1 MATPWSAPGAVS
13 AIRARRDTEA
23 GFAAYQRGDLDE
35 ATERFT
41 RALNRRA
48 KQPPSAETAE
58 LLNALARIHHDRGDY
73 PQAAQASQ
81 QAWDIGRR
89 VATTRGQQE
98 TADALNN
105 LARVDLAQ
113 GRYAAAL
120 AKFRQAHD
128 LLTDDGRP
136 TLASAVITQNV
147 GAAYDYLG
155 DLPAAL
161 THYQQALDTMVAL
174 GGSPARRVG
183 CMNNIATIHYENG
196 EFDAALRL
204 LNEALELCR
213 DAGLVAVGATVL
225 LNMGQ
230 ILVDRGEQQQG
241 VDRIEA
247 ALRIRQAMAARSVA
261 VASAQESLARAYLA
275 AGLSDEAAAQARAA
289 VEIQAEQAS
298 GSAGHATSLAT
309 LGAVQRAAGDFDAAL
324 RLQRQALTIHEAI
337 QPDSLGA
344 ATDLNNIGLIYHD
357 LGDLRRAA
365 RYYTRALP
373 LYEARSP
380 RSATT
385 ATMHNNLGVVLH
397 ALGDLDGALHNL
409 EIALALDRQA
419 AARSPAVATDLMNI
433 ASVLLTRG
441 EHQRALAYLNE
452 AVDLDSA
459 AIPDSPARAASLAAL
474 ATTLAQDGQ
483 LDAALAL
490 ARQAIDIDR
499 RSAPRSD
506 RMLSDLTLLGDLLV
520 RHGAPA
526 AAIEVLTEAVDLVDS
541 IWLRSGTDE
550 RRREFAL
557 ADRHATY
564 RHLIAALLR
573 RGHEGDA
580 EAAFL
585 YSERARA
592 RSLNDRLA
600 REAATGEQP
609 GDILRL
615 LAEEEQLRRRLS
627 ILRRAPAVPQ
637 ALSPPEEAA
646 RDNGERERLEA
657 RLDDVVELRLAR
669 AAPAGGPGGTESMPR
684 LAELQA
690 SLAAYEIAL
699 CYHIGTDAVIAWA
712 VTAERLRTYT
722 LPVGVD
728 RLAEL
733 VDEVT
738 LPYREGDPG
747 AGGQPAVIGQLAA
760 VLLAPWYQEQAS
772 PAASQL
778 IVVPDGR
785 LAYLPFEML
794 PLPDE
799 RLLADHLT
807 VSYAPSLSTLIWLH
821 ARPASTAPSAFVAF
835 ADPVI
840 SQSPAVATAR
850 PAGEGAVGHR
860 PQAQHDAPGPGRQER
875 LGHPDGALAG
885 PAEAT
890 ARADNPA
897 ALLLPAGHQL
907 SPLPGTRA
915 EAQAIARLF
924 GADGV
929 AFVGPDNTARR
940 VRDAAPRY
948 RIQHW
953 ATHSLLDEVDPD
965 FSGLVV
971 SPSAGQAPDSEAAD
985 DLVTVYDL
993 ARLSLQA
1000 DLVVCSACQTGLG
1013 TVRAGEGTIGMSK
1026 ALLSAGARCVVL
1038 SLWPVPDR
1046 PTRRLMLAFYQAL
1059 RRGEPPADALRT
1071 AKAEVRRRYPRI
1083 YQYPFTW
1090 AAFVVIGDGTTRAQ
1104 LTSPIPPT
1112 GSAR

>member
-1 MATPWSAPGAVS
+1 
-13 AIRARRDTEA
+13 
-23 GFAAYQRGDLDE
+23 
-35 ATERFT
+35 
-41 RALNRRA
+41 
-48 KQPPSAETAE
+48 
-58 LLNALARIHHDRGDY
+58 
-73 PQAAQASQ
+73 
-81 QAWDIGRR
+81 
-89 VATTRGQQE
+89 
-98 TADALNN
+98 
-105 LARVDLAQ
+105 
-113 GRYAAAL
+113 
-120 AKFRQAHD
+120 
-128 LLTDDGRP
+128 
-136 TLASAVITQNV
+136 
-147 GAAYDYLG
+147 
-155 DLPAAL
+155 
-161 THYQQALDTMVAL
+161 
-174 GGSPARRVG
+174 
-183 CMNNIATIHYENG
+183 MNNIATIHHENG

-204 LNEALELCR
+204 LNEALELCQ

-225 LNMGQ
+225 LNMGE
-230 ILVDRGEQQQG
+230 ILVDRGEQQPG

-337 QPDSLGA
+337 QPDSLGV

-385 ATMHNNLGVVLH
+385 ATIHSNLGAVLH
-397 ALGDLDGALHNL
+397 AFGDLDGALHHL

-474 ATTLAQDGQ
+474 ATTLAQDGR
-483 LDAALAL
+483 LDAALQL
-490 ARQAIDIDR
+490 AQQAIDIDR

-573 RGHEGDA
+573 RDHEGDA

-627 ILRRAPAVPQ
+627 ILRRAPAGPQ

-690 SLAAYEIAL
+690 SLAAYEMAL

-747 AGGQPAVIGQLAA
+747 AGGQPAVIGKLAA

-772 PAASQL
+772 PAASHL

-794 PLPDE
+794 PLPDK

-821 ARPASTAPSAFVAF
+821 ARPVSTAPSVFVAF

-840 SQSPAVATAR
+840 SQSPAD
-850 PAGEGAVGHR
+850 H
-860 PQAQHDAPGPGRQER
+860 
-875 LGHPDGALAG
+875 
-885 PAEAT
+885 
-890 ARADNPA
+890 PA

-907 SPLPGTRA
+907 SPLPGTRG

-1059 RRGEPPADALRT
+1059 LRGEPPADALRT
-1071 AKAEVRRRYPRI
+1071 AKAEVRRGYPRI

-1090 AAFVVIGDGTTRAQ
+1090 AAFVVIGDGTTR
-1104 LTSPIPPT
+1104 TST
-1112 GSAR
+1112 QRDSR

>member
-1 MATPWSAPGAVS
+1 MAIPWPVPGAVS
-13 AIRARRDTEA
+13 AIRARRDADA

-35 ATERFT
+35 ASERFT
-41 RALNRRA
+41 RALSRRA
-48 KQPPSAETAE
+48 KHPPSVETAE

-81 QAWDIGRR
+81 QALDIARR
-89 VATTRGQQE
+89 LATPRGQE
-98 TADALNN
+98 EEAAALNN
-105 LARVDLAQ
+105 LARVDLAR
-113 GRYAAAL
+113 GRYTAAL

-136 TLASAVITQNV
+136 TLESAVVTQNM
-147 GAAYDYLG
+147 GAAYDRLG

-161 THYQQALDTMVAL
+161 THYQQALDTMIAL
-174 GGSPARRVG
+174 GGLPARRVG
-183 CMNNIATIHYENG
+183 CMNNIATIHHENG
-196 EFDAALRL
+196 EFDAALEL
-204 LNEALELCR
+204 LSEALELCHA
-213 DAGLVAVGATVL
+213 AGLVGVGATVL
-225 LNMGQ
+225 LNMGE

-261 VASAQESLARAYLA
+261 VASAQGSLARAYLA
-275 AGLSDEAAAQARAA
+275 AGLSDEAAAMARAA
-289 VEIQAEQAS
+289 VGIQAELAS
-298 GSAGHATSLAT
+298 GSAGHATSLGT
-309 LGAVQRAAGDFDAAL
+309 LGAVLRAAGDFDAAL
-324 RLQRQALTIHEAI
+324 RLSRQALTIRQAI
-337 QPDSLGA
+337 RPDSLGV

-365 RYYTRALP
+365 RYYTRALA

-385 ATMHNNLGVVLH
+385 ATMHSNLGAVLH
-397 ALGDLDGALHNL
+397 ALRDLDGALHHL
-409 EIALALDRQA
+409 EIALALDRHA

-433 ASVLLTRG
+433 ASALLTRG

-459 AIPDSPARAASLAAL
+459 ATPDSPARAASLAAL
-474 ATTLAQDGQ
+474 ATALAQDGQ
-483 LDAALAL
+483 LDAALPL

-520 RHGAPA
+520 RHGSPA

-541 IWLRSGTDE
+541 IRLRSGADE

-585 YSERARA
+585 YSERGRA
-592 RSLNDRLA
+592 RSLNERLA

-609 GDILRL
+609 GEILRL
-615 LAEEEQLRRRLS
+615 LAEEDQLRRRLS
-627 ILRRAPAVPQ
+627 ILRRAPVVPHASSQPDGAVG
-637 ALSPPEEAA
+637 
-646 RDNGERERLEA
+646 DGGERERLEA

-669 AAPAGGPGGTESMPR
+669 AASAGGSAGTESLPR
-684 LAELQA
+684 LADLQA
-690 SLAAYEIAL
+690 SLAAREIAL
-699 CYHIGTDAVIAWA
+699 CYHIGIDAVIAWA
-712 VTAERLRTYT
+712 VTADRLRTHT

-728 RLAEL
+728 QLARL

-747 AGGQPAVIGQLAA
+747 AGGELAAVGQLAA

-772 PAASQL
+772 PAASHL

-794 PLPDE
+794 PLPDG
-799 RLLADHLT
+799 RLLADQLT
-807 VSYAPSLSTLIWLH
+807 VSYAPSLSTLSWLH
-821 ARPASTAPSAFVAF
+821 ARPASTAPSVFVAF

-840 SQSPAVATAR
+840 SQPLVADAEQSVREGLAGEEHAR
-850 PAGEGAVGHR
+850 PAVTV
-860 PQAQHDAPGPGRQER
+860 AQ
-875 LGHPDGALAG
+875 
-885 PAEAT
+885 T
-890 ARADNPA
+890 DNPA
-897 ALLLPAGHQL
+897 APLLPAGYQL

-929 AFVGPDNTARR
+929 AFTGPDNTARR
-940 VRDAAPRY
+940 VREAAPRY

-971 SPSAGQAPDSEAAD
+971 SPAASQPPGSEAAD
-985 DLVTVYDL
+985 DLVTVYEL

-1013 TVRAGEGTIGMSK
+1013 TVRAGEGTIGMSQ
-1026 ALLSAGARCVVL
+1026 ALLSAGVQCVVL

-1059 RRGEPPADALRT
+1059 RRGESPADALCT

-1083 YQYPFTW
+1083 YRSPFTW
-1090 AAFVVIGDGTTRAQ
+1090 AAFVVIGDATSPVQ
-1104 LTSPIPPT
+1104 LTSRISPT
-1112 GSAR
+1112 RPAR

>member
-1 MATPWSAPGAVS
+1 MVTPRLVPGALA
-13 AIRARRDTEA
+13 AIRARRDTDA

-35 ATERFT
+35 ASERFT
-41 RALNRRA
+41 RALERRA
-48 KQPPSAETAE
+48 KHPPSAETAE

-81 QAWDIGRR
+81 QALDIARR
-89 VATTRGQQE
+89 LATPRGQE
-98 TADALNN
+98 EKADALNN

-120 AKFRQAHD
+120 AKFRQAQD

-136 TLASAVITQNV
+136 TLASAVITQNI
-147 GAAYDYLG
+147 GAAYDYMG
-155 DLPAAL
+155 DLPTAR
-161 THYQQALDTMVAL
+161 TYYQQALDTMVAL
-174 GGSPARRVG
+174 GGPPARRVG
-183 CMNNIATIHYENG
+183 CMNNIATIHHENG
-196 EFDAALRL
+196 EFDAALDL
-204 LNEALELCR
+204 LSEALELCR
-213 DAGLVAVGATVL
+213 AAGLVAAGATVL
-225 LNMGQ
+225 LNMGE
-230 ILVDRGEQQQG
+230 ILVDRGEQQG
-241 VDRIEA
+241 VERIEA

-275 AGLSDEAAAQARAA
+275 AGLSDEAAAQARGA
-289 VEIQAEQAS
+289 VDIQAELAS

-309 LGAVQRAAGDFDAAL
+309 LGAVQHAAGDFDAAL
-324 RLQRQALTIHEAI
+324 RLSRQALTIHQAI
-337 QPDSLGA
+337 QPDSLGV

-357 LGDLRRAA
+357 LGDLRRAD
-365 RYYTRALP
+365 RYYTRALA

-385 ATMHNNLGVVLH
+385 ATMHNNLGVVRH
-397 ALGDLDGALHNL
+397 ALRDLDGALHHL

-433 ASVLLTRG
+433 ASALQTRG

-483 LDAALAL
+483 LDAALPL

-526 AAIEVLTEAVDLVDS
+526 SAIEVLTEAVDLVDS

-592 RSLNDRLA
+592 RSLNERLA

-609 GDILRL
+609 GEILRL
-615 LAEEEQLRRRLS
+615 LAEEGQLRRRLS
-627 ILRRAPAVPQ
+627 ILRRAPVVPH
-637 ALSPPEEAA
+637 ASSPPDGA
-646 RDNGERERLEA
+646 DGGERERLEA
-657 RLDDVVELRLAR
+657 RLDDVIELRLAR
-669 AAPAGGPGGTESMPR
+669 AASAGEPGGTKSLPR
-684 LAELQA
+684 LADLQA
-690 SLAAYEIAL
+690 SLAAHETVL
-699 CYHIGTDAVIAWA
+699 CYHIGIDAVIAWA
-712 VTAERLRTYT
+712 VTADRLRTYT

-728 RLAEL
+728 ELARL

-747 AGGQPAVIGQLAA
+747 TGGQPAAVGQLAA
-760 VLLAPWYQEQAS
+760 VLLEPWYQEQAS
-772 PAASQL
+772 PAGRHL

-794 PLPDE
+794 PLPDG
-799 RLLADHLT
+799 RLLADQLT
-807 VSYAPSLSTLIWLH
+807 VSYAPSLSTLSWLH
-821 ARPASTAPSAFVAF
+821 ARPSASAPSVFVAF

-840 SQSPAVATAR
+840 SQPPVADAEG
-850 PAGEGAVGHR
+850 PAGEGPAGEEHARPAVTA
-860 PQAQHDAPGPGRQER
+860 AQ
-875 LGHPDGALAG
+875 
-885 PAEAT
+885 T
-890 ARADNPA
+890 DNPA
-897 ALLLPAGHQL
+897 ALLLPAGQQL

-915 EAQAIARLF
+915 EAQAVARLF
-924 GADGV
+924 GADGA

-971 SPSAGQAPDSEAAD
+971 SPPAGQPPGSEAAD
-985 DLVTVYDL
+985 DLVTVYEL
-993 ARLSLQA
+993 ARLSLRA

-1059 RRGEPPADALRT
+1059 RRGEPPADALCT

-1083 YQYPFTW
+1083 YRSPFTW
-1090 AAFVVIGDGTTRAQ
+1090 AAFVVIGDATSPVQ
-1104 LTSPIPPT
+1104 LTSERNVP
-1112 GSAR
+1112 

>member
-1 MATPWSAPGAVS
+1 MHQSDALSISGGLATVSVMGTPWPVPGAVS
-13 AIRARRDTEA
+13 AIRARRDTDA
-23 GFAAYQRGDLDE
+23 GFAAYHRGDLGE
-35 ATERFT
+35 ASERFS
-41 RALNRRA
+41 RALSRRA
-48 KQPPSAETAE
+48 KHPPSAETAE

-73 PQAAQASQ
+73 PRAAQASQ
-81 QAWDIGRR
+81 QALDIARR
-89 VATTRGQQE
+89 LATPRGQE
-98 TADALNN
+98 EKAGALNN

-113 GRYAAAL
+113 GRYDAAL
-120 AKFRQAHD
+120 AQFRQAHD

-136 TLASAVITQNV
+136 TLASAVITQNI

-161 THYQQALDTMVAL
+161 THYQQALDTMVAH
-174 GGSPARRVG
+174 GGPPARRVG
-183 CMNNIATIHYENG
+183 SMNNIATIYHENG
-196 EFDAALRL
+196 EFDAALDL
-204 LNEALELCR
+204 LGEALELCR
-213 DAGLVAVGATVL
+213 AAGLVAAGATVL
-225 LNMGQ
+225 LNMGEV
-230 ILVDRGEQQQG
+230 LVDRGEQQQG

-261 VASAQESLARAYLA
+261 VASAQESLARAYLG

-289 VEIQAEQAS
+289 VGIQAELAS

-324 RLQRQALTIHEAI
+324 RLSRQALTIHQAI

-365 RYYTRALP
+365 RYYTRALA

-385 ATMHNNLGVVLH
+385 ATIHNNLGVALH
-397 ALGDLDGALHNL
+397 ALRDSDGALHHL
-409 EIALALDRQA
+409 EIALMLDRRA
-419 AARSPAVATDLMNI
+419 AARSPAVAADLMNI
-433 ASVLLTRG
+433 ASELLTRG
-441 EHQRALAYLNE
+441 EHQRALTYLNE
-452 AVDLDSA
+452 AVDFDGA
-459 AIPDSPARAASLAAL
+459 AIPDSPARSASLAAL
-474 ATTLAQDGQ
+474 ATALAQDGQ
-483 LDAALAL
+483 LDAALPL
-490 ARQAIDIDR
+490 AQQAIDIDR

-506 RMLSDLTLLGDLLV
+506 QMLSDLTLLGDLLV

-573 RGHEGDA
+573 RGDEGDA

-592 RSLNDRLA
+592 RSMNERLA
-600 REAATGEQP
+600 REAVTGEQP
-609 GDILRL
+609 GEILRL
-615 LAEEEQLRRRLS
+615 VAEEEQLRRRLS
-627 ILRRAPAVPQ
+627 ILRRAPVMPHASSPLDGAVG
-637 ALSPPEEAA
+637 
-646 RDNGERERLEA
+646 DGGERERLEA
-657 RLDDVVELRLAR
+657 RLDDVIELRLAR
-669 AAPAGGPGGTESMPR
+669 TAPAGGPGGAESLPR
-684 LAELQA
+684 LADLQA
-690 SLAAYEIAL
+690 SLAAHEIAL
-699 CYHIGTDAVIAWA
+699 CYHIGIDAVIAWA
-712 VTAERLRTYT
+712 VTADRLRTYT
-722 LPVGVD
+722 LPVEVD
-728 RLAEL
+728 RLAQL

-747 AGGQPAVIGQLAA
+747 TGDQPAAVSQLAA
-760 VLLAPWYQEQAS
+760 VLLDPLSQEQAS
-772 PAASQL
+772 HL

-794 PLPDE
+794 PLPDGQ
-799 RLLADHLT
+799 LLADQLT
-807 VSYAPSLSTLIWLH
+807 VSYLPSLSTLNWLH
-821 ARPASTAPSAFVAF
+821 ARPAVTAADVFVAF

-840 SQSPAVATAR
+840 SQSPVADA
-850 PAGEGAVGHR
+850 EGSV
-860 PQAQHDAPGPGRQER
+860 EE
-875 LGHPDGALAG
+875 G
-885 PAEAT
+885 PAVT
-890 ARADNPA
+890 AAQADNPA

-907 SPLPGTRA
+907 SPLPGARA

-924 GADGV
+924 GPDGV
-929 AFVGPDNTARR
+929 AFVGLDNTARR

-971 SPSAGQAPDSEAAD
+971 SPSASQPPGSEDAD
-985 DLVTVYDL
+985 DLVTVYEL
-993 ARLSLQA
+993 ARLSLRA

-1013 TVRAGEGTIGMSK
+1013 TVQAGEGTIGMSK

-1038 SLWPVPDR
+1038 SLWPVSDR
-1046 PTRRLMLAFYQAL
+1046 PTCRLMLAFYEAL
-1059 RRGEPPADALRT
+1059 RRGEPPADALRM
-1071 AKAEVRRRYPRI
+1071 AKAEVRRRYPRL
-1083 YQYPFTW
+1083 YRSPFTW
-1090 AAFVVIGDGTTRAQ
+1090 AAFVVIGDATTPVQ
-1104 LTSPIPPT
+1104 LTERALTST
-1112 GSAR
+1112 QRDCR

>member
-1 MATPWSAPGAVS
+1 MRQSAAPPACGGPATVSAMAAPWSVPGAVS
-13 AIRARRDTEA
+13 AIRSRRDTEA

-41 RALNRRA
+41 RALNWRA

-73 PQAAQASQ
+73 RQAAQASQ
-81 QAWDIGRR
+81 QAWDIARR

-98 TADALNN
+98 TAGALNN

-128 LLTDDGRP
+128 LLTEDGHP
-136 TLASAVITQNV
+136 TLASALITQNV

-174 GGSPARRVG
+174 GSSPARRVG
-183 CMNNIATIHYENG
+183 CMNNIATIHRENG

-275 AGLSDEAAAQARAA
+275 AGMSDEAVAQARAA

-337 QPDSLGA
+337 QPDSLGV

-373 LYEARSP
+373 LYKARSP

-385 ATMHNNLGVVLH
+385 ATMHNNLGVVLR
-397 ALGDLDGALHNL
+397 ALGDLNGALHHL

-419 AARSPAVATDLMNI
+419 AARSPAVATDLVNI

-483 LDAALAL
+483 LDAALPL

-541 IWLRSGTDE
+541 ISLRSGTDE

-627 ILRRAPAVPQ
+627 VLRRAPAVPQ
-637 ALSPPEEAA
+637 ALSPPEAAA
-646 RDNGERERLEA
+646 RDDGEREHLEA

-669 AAPAGGPGGTESMPR
+669 AAPAGGPGRTESMPR

-690 SLAAYEIAL
+690 SLAAYEMAL

-712 VTAERLRTYT
+712 VTPGRLRTYT

-738 LPYREGDPG
+738 LPYQEGDPG
-747 AGGQPAVIGQLAA
+747 AGGQPTVIAQLAA
-760 VLLAPWYQEQAS
+760 VLLAPWYQEQAG

-840 SQSPAVATAR
+840 SQSPAAATAR
-850 PAGEGAVGHR
+850 SA
-860 PQAQHDAPGPGRQER
+860 
-875 LGHPDGALAG
+875 
-885 PAEAT
+885 

-940 VRDAAPRY
+940 VREAAPRY

-1046 PTRRLMLAFYQAL
+1046 PTRRLMLAFYQVL
-1059 RRGEPPADALRT
+1059 RRGEPPADALRM

>member
-1 MATPWSAPGAVS
+1 MAAAIALLGFARLVLARGGVQFQFDLVDQHVDLLRCRGGQRLGAGPGLHPQRREQFQVRDQLLQLRGIARAGRRAGRAQRRTYLRPVLCCQPPFRDVRQQVTQVGRRGKHFVLVHAPVVPGASTEDHGDAPRNAPIRRPAGRWRAGYRKRHGDPVVGS
-13 AIRARRDTEA
+13 RCGVGHSRAQGYRGRVRCVPARRSRRGSRALHPRPQRRAR
-23 GFAAYQRGDLDE
+23 
-35 ATERFT
+35 
-41 RALNRRA
+41 
-48 KQPPSAETAE
+48 QPPSAETAE

-81 QAWDIGRR
+81 QAWDIARR

-136 TLASAVITQNV
+136 TLASAVITQNL

-174 GGSPARRVG
+174 GGSPARRAG
-183 CMNNIATIHYENG
+183 CMNNIATIHHENG

-204 LNEALELCR
+204 LDEALELCR
-213 DAGLVAVGATVL
+213 VAGLVAVGATVL

-230 ILVDRGEQQQG
+230 ILVDRGELQQG

-275 AGLSDEAAAQARAA
+275 VGLSDEAAAQARAA
-289 VEIQAEQAS
+289 VDIQAEQAS

-337 QPDSLGA
+337 QPDSLGV

-373 LYEARSP
+373 LYQARSP

-385 ATMHNNLGVVLH
+385 ATIHNNLGVVQH
-397 ALGDLDGALHNL
+397 ALGDLDGALYHL
-409 EIALALDRQA
+409 EIAVALDRQA

-441 EHQRALAYLNE
+441 EHQRALGYLNE

-459 AIPDSPARAASLAAL
+459 ASPDSPARAASLAAL

-483 LDAALAL
+483 LDAALPL

-541 IWLRSGTDE
+541 IGLRSGTDE

-646 RDNGERERLEA
+646 RGNGERERLEA
-657 RLDDVVELRLAR
+657 RLDDVRR
-669 AAPAGGPGGTESMPR
+669 AAAGPRRPGRRARRHGVHAAAGGVAGEPGRVRDGAVLPHRDRRGDRLGGHRRTTPHVHAARGGGPAGGTGG
-684 LAELQA
+684 
-690 SLAAYEIAL
+690 
-699 CYHIGTDAVIAWA
+699 
-712 VTAERLRTYT
+712 
-722 LPVGVD
+722 
-728 RLAEL
+728 
-733 VDEVT
+733 
-738 LPYREGDPG
+738 
-747 AGGQPAVIGQLAA
+747 
-760 VLLAPWYQEQAS
+760 
-772 PAASQL
+772 
-778 IVVPDGR
+778 
-785 LAYLPFEML
+785 
-794 PLPDE
+794 
-799 RLLADHLT
+799 
-807 VSYAPSLSTLIWLH
+807 
-821 ARPASTAPSAFVAF
+821 
-835 ADPVI
+835 
-840 SQSPAVATAR
+840 
-850 PAGEGAVGHR
+850 
-860 PQAQHDAPGPGRQER
+860 
-875 LGHPDGALAG
+875 
-885 PAEAT
+885 
-890 ARADNPA
+890 
-897 ALLLPAGHQL
+897 
-907 SPLPGTRA
+907 
-915 EAQAIARLF
+915 
-924 GADGV
+924 
-929 AFVGPDNTARR
+929 
-940 VRDAAPRY
+940 
-948 RIQHW
+948 
-953 ATHSLLDEVDPD
+953 
-965 FSGLVV
+965 
-971 SPSAGQAPDSEAAD
+971 
-985 DLVTVYDL
+985 
-993 ARLSLQA
+993 
-1000 DLVVCSACQTGLG
+1000 
-1013 TVRAGEGTIGMSK
+1013 
-1026 ALLSAGARCVVL
+1026 
-1038 SLWPVPDR
+1038 
-1046 PTRRLMLAFYQAL
+1046 
-1059 RRGEPPADALRT
+1059 
-1071 AKAEVRRRYPRI
+1071 
-1083 YQYPFTW
+1083 
-1090 AAFVVIGDGTTRAQ
+1090 
-1104 LTSPIPPT
+1104 
-1112 GSAR
+1112 

>member
-1 MATPWSAPGAVS
+1 MATPWPVPAAVS
-13 AIRARRDTEA
+13 AMRARRDTDA
-23 GFAAYQRGDLDE
+23 GFAAYRRGDLDE
-35 ATERFT
+35 ASERFT
-41 RALNRRA
+41 RALSRRA
-48 KQPPSAETAE
+48 KHPPSAETAE

-81 QAWDIGRR
+81 RALDIARRLATPRGR
-89 VATTRGQQE
+89 QE
-98 TADALNN
+98 EAGGLNN

-113 GRYAAAL
+113 GRYPAAL
-120 AKFRQAHD
+120 ATFRLARD

-136 TLASAVITQNV
+136 TLESAVITQNM

-161 THYQQALDTMVAL
+161 THYQQALDTMVAR
-174 GGSPARRVG
+174 GGSPALRVG
-183 CMNNIATIHYENG
+183 CMNNIATIQHENG
-196 EFDAALRL
+196 ELDAALDL
-204 LNEALELCR
+204 LSAALELCR
-213 DAGLVAVGATVL
+213 QAGLVAVGATVL
-225 LNMGQ
+225 LNIGE
-230 ILVDRGEQQQG
+230 ILVDRGEQRQG
-241 VDRIEA
+241 VNRIEA

-261 VASAQESLARAYLA
+261 VASAQASLARAYLA

-289 VEIQAEQAS
+289 AGIQAELAS

-309 LGAVQRAAGDFDAAL
+309 LGAVRHAAGDFDAAL
-324 RLQRQALTIHEAI
+324 RLSRQALTIHQAV
-337 QPDSLGA
+337 QPDSLGV

-365 RYYTRALP
+365 RYYTRALA

-380 RSATT
+380 RSATA
-385 ATMHNNLGVVLH
+385 ATIHNNLGVVRH
-397 ALGDLDGALHNL
+397 ALRDADGALHHL
-409 EIALALDRQA
+409 DIALALDRQA
-419 AARSPAVATDLMNI
+419 AARSPAIATDLVNI
-433 ASVLLTRG
+433 ASVLLARG

-452 AVDLDSA
+452 AADLDGD
-459 AIPDSPARAASLAAL
+459 AIPGSPARAASLAAL
-474 ATTLAQDGQ
+474 ATALAQDGQ
-483 LDAALAL
+483 VNAALPL

-506 RMLSDLTLLGDLLV
+506 RLLSDLTLLGDLLA
-520 RHGAPA
+520 RHGALA
-526 AAIEVLTEAVDLVDS
+526 EAIAVLTEAVDLVDS

-557 ADRHATY
+557 VDRHATY

-573 RGHEGDA
+573 RGQEGDA

-592 RSLNDRLA
+592 RSLNERLA
-600 REAATGEQP
+600 RAAATGEEP
-609 GDILRL
+609 GEVLRL

-627 ILRRAPAVPQ
+627 ILRRAPVA
-637 ALSPPEEAA
+637 PPAPGAPPASRAPDGTVGDGDGGDGGE
-646 RDNGERERLEA
+646 GERERLEA
-657 RLDDVVELRLAR
+657 RLDDVIELRLAR
-669 AAPAGGPGGTESMPR
+669 AASVGGPAGPEPRPR
-684 LAELQA
+684 LADLQA
-690 SLAAYEIAL
+690 SLAPHEVAL
-699 CYHIGTDAVIAWA
+699 CYHIGIDAVIAWM
-712 VTAERLRTYT
+712 VTSERLRAYP

-728 RLAEL
+728 QLARL
-733 VDEVT
+733 VDEAT
-738 LPYREGDPG
+738 QPYREGDADSG
-747 AGGQPAVIGQLAA
+747 GQAAAVGQPAAVGQLAA
-760 VLLAPWYQEQAS
+760 VLLEPWYKEQAS
-772 PAASQL
+772 QGVSHL

-794 PLPDE
+794 PLPDG
-799 RLLADHLT
+799 RLLADQLT
-807 VSYAPSLSTLIWLH
+807 VSYAPSLSTLGWLH
-821 ARPASTAPSAFVAF
+821 ARPAATAPGVFVAF

-840 SQSPAVATAR
+840 GQPPMADPA
-850 PAGEGAVGHR
+850 
-860 PQAQHDAPGPGRQER
+860 
-875 LGHPDGALAG
+875 
-885 PAEAT
+885 AET
-890 ARADNPA
+890 DNPA

-924 GADGV
+924 GTDGV
-929 AFVGPDNTARR
+929 AFVGQANTARS

-971 SPSAGQAPDSEAAD
+971 SPPASQPPGSEAAD
-985 DLVTVYDL
+985 DLVTVYEL
-993 ARLSLQA
+993 ARLSLRA

-1013 TVRAGEGTIGMSK
+1013 AVRAGEGTIGMSK

-1071 AKAEVRRRYPRI
+1071 AKAEVRRRYPHI
-1083 YQYPFTW
+1083 YRSPFTW
-1090 AAFVVIGDGTTRAQ
+1090 AAFVAIGDASSPVE
-1104 LTSPIPPT
+1104 LTSGTSPAGPASGQVYLP
-1112 GSAR
+1112 GRG

>member
-1 MATPWSAPGAVS
+1 MGTRPEMHQSAAPPACGGPATVSAMATAWSAPGAVS
-13 AIRARRDTEA
+13 AMRARRDTEA

-81 QAWDIGRR
+81 QAWDIARR

-98 TADALNN
+98 TADAFNN

-174 GGSPARRVG
+174 GGSPARRAG
-183 CMNNIATIHYENG
+183 CMNNIATIQHENG

-225 LNMGQ
+225 LNMGE

-241 VDRIEA
+241 VDRIED

-261 VASAQESLARAYLA
+261 VASAQASLARAYLA

-289 VEIQAEQAS
+289 VDIQAEHAS
-298 GSAGHATSLAT
+298 GSAGHAASLAT
-309 LGAVQRAAGDFDAAL
+309 LGEVQRAAGDFDAAL
-324 RLQRQALTIHEAI
+324 RLLRQALTIHEAI
-337 QPDSLGA
+337 QPDSLGV
-344 ATDLNNIGLIYHD
+344 ATDLNNTGLVYHD
-357 LGDLRRAA
+357 LGDLRRAV
-365 RYYTRALP
+365 RFYTRALP

-385 ATMHNNLGVVLH
+385 ATIHNNLGVALR
-397 ALGDLDGALHNL
+397 ALGDLDRALHHL
-409 EIALALDRQA
+409 ETALALDRQA
-419 AARSPAVATDLMNI
+419 AAGSPAVATDLTNI
-433 ASVLLTRG
+433 ASMLLTRG
-441 EHQRALAYLNE
+441 ERQRALAYLNE
-452 AVDLDSA
+452 AVDLDGA
-459 AIPDSPARAASLAAL
+459 ATPDSPARAASLAAL
-474 ATTLAQDGQ
+474 ATALAQDGQ
-483 LDAALAL
+483 LDAALPL
-490 ARQAIDIDR
+490 ARQAVDIDR

-520 RHGAPA
+520 RHGEPA
-526 AAIEVLTEAVDLVDS
+526 AAVEVLTEAVDLVDS
-541 IWLRSGTDE
+541 IRLRSGTDE

-573 RGHEGDA
+573 RGREGDA

-585 YSERARA
+585 YSERGRA

-600 REAATGEQP
+600 RETATGEQP
-609 GDILRL
+609 GDVLRL
-615 LAEEEQLRRRLS
+615 FAEEEQLRRRLS

-646 RDNGERERLEA
+646 RDSGERERLEA

-690 SLAAYEIAL
+690 SLAAYEMAL
-699 CYHIGTDAVIAWA
+699 CYHIGTDSVIAWA
-712 VTAERLRTYT
+712 VTTERLRTYT

-733 VDEVT
+733 VDEAT

-807 VSYAPSLSTLIWLH
+807 VSYAPSLSTLIWLR

-840 SQSPAVATAR
+840 SPAA
-850 PAGEGAVGHR
+850 
-860 PQAQHDAPGPGRQER
+860 
-875 LGHPDGALAG
+875 GALAG
-885 PAEAT
+885 PAEAA

-1013 TVRAGEGTIGMSK
+1013 TVRAGEGTVGMSK

-1059 RRGEPPADALRT
+1059 RRGEPTADALRT

-1090 AAFVVIGDGTTRAQ
+1090 AAFVVIGDGTTRAH
-1104 LTSPIPPT
+1104 PA
-1112 GSAR
+1112 G

>member
-1 MATPWSAPGAVS
+1 MATPWPARGAVS

-35 ATERFT
+35 AAERFT

-48 KQPPSAETAE
+48 RQPPSAETAE

-81 QAWDIGRR
+81 QARDIARR
-89 VATTRGQQE
+89 VATERGQQE

-136 TLASAVITQNV
+136 TLASAVITQNL

-174 GGSPARRVG
+174 GGPPARRAG
-183 CMNNIATIHYENG
+183 CMNNIATIHHENG

-309 LGAVQRAAGDFDAAL
+309 LGTVQRAAGDFDAAL

-337 QPDSLGA
+337 QPDSLGV

-385 ATMHNNLGVVLH
+385 ATIHNNLGVVQH
-397 ALGDLDGALHNL
+397 ALGDLDGALHHL
-409 EIALALDRQA
+409 EIALALDRHA

-441 EHQRALAYLNE
+441 EHQRALGYLNE

-483 LDAALAL
+483 LDAALPL
-490 ARQAIDIDR
+490 ARQAVDIDR
-499 RSAPRSD
+499 RSGPHSD

-637 ALSPPEEAA
+637 PLSPPEEAA
-646 RDNGERERLEA
+646 RGNGERERLEA

-669 AAPAGGPGGTESMPR
+669 AAPAGGPGGAESMPR

-772 PAASQL
+772 PAASRL

-807 VSYAPSLSTLIWLH
+807 VSYAPSLSTLIWLRGRH
-821 ARPASTAPSAFVAF
+821 ASTAPSAFVAF

-840 SQSPAVATAR
+840 SQSPAAATAR
-850 PAGEGAVGHR
+850 PAE
-860 PQAQHDAPGPGRQER
+860 E
-875 LGHPDGALAG
+875 G
-885 PAEAT
+885 PAEEA
-890 ARADNPA
+890 AQADNPA

-1013 TVRAGEGTIGMSK
+1013 TVRAGEGTIGMSQ

-1059 RRGEPPADALRT
+1059 RRGEPPADALCT

-1090 AAFVVIGDGTTRAQ
+1090 AAFVVIGDGTTHAQ
-1104 LTSPIPPT
+1104 LTSPMT
-1112 GSAR
+1112 STQRDSR

>member
-1 MATPWSAPGAVS
+1 MAAPWSVPGAVS
-13 AIRARRDTEA
+13 AIRARRDTDA
-23 GFAAYQRGDLDE
+23 GFAAYRRGDLDE
-35 ATERFT
+35 AAERFT
-41 RALNRRA
+41 RALSWRA
-48 KQPPSAETAE
+48 RQPPSAETAE

-81 QAWDIGRR
+81 QARDIARQ
-89 VATTRGQQE
+89 VATARGQQE
-98 TADALNN
+98 TAAALNN
-105 LARVDLAQ
+105 LARVDLAE
-113 GRYAAAL
+113 GSYAAAL
-120 AKFRQAHD
+120 AGFRQAHD
-128 LLTDDGRP
+128 LLTDHGRP
-136 TLASAVITQNV
+136 TLESAVITQNL
-147 GAAYDYLG
+147 GAAYDYMG

-161 THYQQALDTMVAL
+161 AQYQQSLDTMVAL
-174 GGSPARRVG
+174 GGSPASRAG
-183 CMNNIATIHYENG
+183 CMNNIATIHHENG

-204 LNEALELCR
+204 LDEALEMCR
-213 DAGLVAVGATVL
+213 DAGLVAVGATIL
-225 LNMGQ
+225 LNTGE

-247 ALRIRQAMAARSVA
+247 ALRIREEMAARSVA

-275 AGLSDEAAAQARAA
+275 VGLFDEAAAQARAA

-324 RLQRQALTIHEAI
+324 RWQRQALTIHEAI
-337 QPDSLGA
+337 QPDSLGV

-385 ATMHNNLGVVLH
+385 ATIHNNLGVVLH
-397 ALGDLDGALHNL
+397 ALGDIDGALHHL
-409 EIALALDRQA
+409 ETALALDRQA

-452 AVDLDSA
+452 AVELDRT

-474 ATTLAQDGQ
+474 ATTLAQDRQ
-483 LDAALAL
+483 LDAALPL
-490 ARQAIDIDR
+490 ARQAVDIDR

-506 RMLSDLTLLGDLLV
+506 RMLSDLTLLGDLLG
-520 RHGAPA
+520 RHGEPA
-526 AAIEVLTEAVDLVDS
+526 AAVEVLTEAVDLVDS
-541 IWLRSGTDE
+541 IRLRSGTDE

-573 RGHEGDA
+573 RGREDDA

-585 YSERARA
+585 YAERGRA
-592 RSLNDRLA
+592 RSLNDRLP
-600 REAATGEQP
+600 RQAATEEQP

-627 ILRRAPAVPQ
+627 SLRRARAAAQ
-637 ALSPPEEAA
+637 AAGPPEEAA
-646 RDNGERERLEA
+646 RDNGERVEA
-657 RLDDVVELRLAR
+657 RLDDVVELLLAR
-669 AAPAGGPGGTESMPR
+669 AAPAGRPSGTESMPR

-690 SLAAYEIAL
+690 SLAAYEMAL

-747 AGGQPAVIGQLAA
+747 AGGQPAIIGQLAA
-760 VLLAPWYQEQAS
+760 ALLASWYQEQAG
-772 PAASQL
+772 PAARQL

-799 RLLADHLT
+799 RLLADQLT
-807 VSYAPSLSTLIWLH
+807 VSYAPSLSTLIWLR
-821 ARPASTAPSAFVAF
+821 ARPASTAPGAFVAF
-835 ADPVI
+835 ADPVVGEY
-840 SQSPAVATAR
+840 PDGD
-850 PAGEGAVGHR
+850 PAGSAGAAA
-860 PQAQHDAPGPGRQER
+860 QAE
-875 LGHPDGALAG
+875 
-885 PAEAT
+885 
-890 ARADNPA
+890 NPA
-897 ALLLPAGHQL
+897 ALLLPAGYQL

-971 SPSAGQAPDSEAAD
+971 SPPAAQAPGSEAAD

-993 ARLSLQA
+993 ARLTLQA

-1013 TVRAGEGTIGMSK
+1013 TVRPGEGTIGMSK
-1026 ALLSAGARCVVL
+1026 ALLSAGARCVVV

-1046 PTRRLMLAFYQAL
+1046 PTHRLMLAFYQAL
-1059 RRGEPPADALRT
+1059 RRGEPAADALRT

-1083 YQYPFTW
+1083 YQHSFTW
-1090 AAFVVIGDGTTRAQ
+1090 AAFVVIGDGTIRAQ
-1104 LTSPIPPT
+1104 LASPVPPA
-1112 GSAR
+1112 GGQHPAG

>member
-1 MATPWSAPGAVS
+1 MADTGSGSAGKSRALPRWSVPGAVS
-13 AIRARRDTEA
+13 AIRARRDTAA

-35 ATERFT
+35 AFERFT
-41 RALNRRA
+41 RALNWSAR
-48 KQPPSAETAE
+48 QPPSAETAE
-58 LLNALARIHHDRGDY
+58 LLNSLARIHHDRGDY
-73 PQAAQASQ
+73 LQAAQASQ
-81 QAWDIGRR
+81 QAWDIARQ
-89 VATTRGQQE
+89 VPTTRGQQE
-98 TADALNN
+98 IADALNN
-105 LARVDLAQ
+105 LARVDRAQ
-113 GRYAAAL
+113 GRYGAAL
-120 AKFRQAHD
+120 ARFRQAHD
-128 LLTDDGRP
+128 LLTDEGRP
-136 TLASAVITQNV
+136 TLASAVITQNI
-147 GAAYDYLG
+147 GAAYDYLD

-161 THYQQALDTMVAL
+161 AHYQQALDTMVAL
-174 GGSPARRVG
+174 CGSPASRAG
-183 CMNNIATIHYENG
+183 CMNNIATIHHENG

-204 LNEALELCR
+204 LDEALELCR
-213 DAGLVAVGATVL
+213 DAGLVALRATVM
-225 LNMGQ
+225 LNMGE

-289 VEIQAEQAS
+289 VDIEAEQAS

-324 RLQRQALTIHEAI
+324 RLQRQALTIREAI
-337 QPDSLGA
+337 QPDSLGV
-344 ATDLNNIGLIYHD
+344 ATELNNIGLTYHD

-385 ATMHNNLGVVLH
+385 ATMHNNLGAALH
-397 ALGDLDGALHNL
+397 ALGDLDGAVHHL

-459 AIPDSPARAASLAAL
+459 ATPDSPARAASLAAL

-483 LDAALAL
+483 LDAALPL
-490 ARQAIDIDR
+490 ARQAVDIDR

-520 RHGAPA
+520 RHGAPT
-526 AAIEVLTEAVDLVDS
+526 AAIEVLTEGVDLVDS
-541 IWLRSGTDE
+541 LWLRSGTDE

-585 YSERARA
+585 YSERGRA
-592 RSLNDRLA
+592 RSLTDRLA

-615 LAEEEQLRRRLS
+615 LAEEEELRRRLS
-627 ILRRAPAVPQ
+627 VLRRAPAVPQ

-669 AAPAGGPGGTESMPR
+669 AAPAGGPGATESMPR

-690 SLAAYEIAL
+690 ILAANEITL
-699 CYHIGTDAVIAWA
+699 CYHIGTDTVIAWA
-712 VTAERLRTYT
+712 VTSERLRTYT

-738 LPYREGDPG
+738 LPYRDGDPG
-747 AGGQPAVIGQLAA
+747 AGAQPAVIGQLAA
-760 VLLAPWYQEQAS
+760 VLLAPWYQEQAI
-772 PAASQL
+772 PAASHL

-794 PLPDE
+794 PLPDG
-799 RLLADHLT
+799 RLLADDLT

-821 ARPASTAPSAFVAF
+821 ARPASAAPSAFVAF

-840 SQSPAVATAR
+840 SQSPAAATA
-850 PAGEGAVGHR
+850 P
-860 PQAQHDAPGPGRQER
+860 
-875 LGHPDGALAG
+875 
-885 PAEAT
+885 
-890 ARADNPA
+890 
-897 ALLLPAGHQL
+897 LLLPAGNQL

-915 EAQAIARLF
+915 EAEAIARLF

-953 ATHSLLDEVDPD
+953 ATHSLLDEADPD

-971 SPSAGQAPDSEAAD
+971 SPPVGPAPHSEADD

-993 ARLSLQA
+993 ARLPLQA

-1013 TVRAGEGTIGMSK
+1013 IVRAGEGTIGMSR

-1046 PTRRLMLAFYQAL
+1046 PTCRLMLAFYQAL

-1071 AKAEVRRRYPRI
+1071 AKAEVRRRYPRV
-1083 YQYPFTW
+1083 YQSPFAW
-1090 AAFVVIGDGTTRAQ
+1090 AAFVVIGDGTTRIQ
-1104 LTSPIPPT
+1104 LTNPMPT
-1112 GSAR
+1112 HGPGPQRDSR

>member
-1 MATPWSAPGAVS
+1 MAVPWSVTGAVS
-13 AIRARRDTEA
+13 AFRARGDTDA
-23 GFAAYQRGDLDE
+23 GFFAYRRGDLDE
-35 ATERFT
+35 AAERFT
-41 RALNRRA
+41 RALSRRGR
-48 KQPPSAETAE
+48 QPPSAETAE

-81 QAWDIGRR
+81 QAWDIARQ
-89 VATTRGQQE
+89 VPTARGQQE
-98 TADALNN
+98 AAAALNN
-105 LARVDLAQ
+105 LARVDRAQ
-113 GRYAAAL
+113 GRYVAAL
-120 AKFRQAHD
+120 ARFRQAHD
-128 LLTDDGRP
+128 MLTDHGRP
-136 TLASAVITQNV
+136 TLESAVITQNI
-147 GAAYDYLG
+147 GAAYDSMG

-161 THYQQALDTMVAL
+161 AHYQHALDTMVTL
-174 GGSPARRVG
+174 GGSPESRAG
-183 CMNNIATIHYENG
+183 CMNNIATILHENG

-204 LNEALELCR
+204 LDEALKLCR
-213 DAGLVAVGATVL
+213 DAGLVALGASVL
-225 LNMGQ
+225 LNTGE

-241 VDRIEA
+241 ANRIEA

-275 AGLSDEAAAQARAA
+275 VGLSDEADAQARAA
-289 VEIQAEQAS
+289 VDIQAEQAS
-298 GSAGHATSLAT
+298 GSAGHAVSLAT
-309 LGAVQRAAGDFDAAL
+309 LGRVRRAAGDFDAAL
-324 RLQRQALTIHEAI
+324 RLLRQALTIHEAI
-337 QPDSLGA
+337 QPDSLGV
-344 ATDLNNIGLIYHD
+344 ATELNNIGLIYHD
-357 LGDLRRAA
+357 LGDLRQAV
-365 RYYTRALP
+365 RYYNRALP

-385 ATMHNNLGVVLH
+385 ATIHSNLGVALH
-397 ALGDLDGALHNL
+397 ALGDLDGALHHL
-409 EIALALDRQA
+409 ETALALDRTA
-419 AARSPAVATDLMNI
+419 AARSPAVATDLMNT
-433 ASVLLTRG
+433 ASVLLTRA

-474 ATTLAQDGQ
+474 ATALAQDGQ
-483 LDAALAL
+483 LDAALPL
-490 ARQAIDIDR
+490 TRQAVDIDR

-506 RMLSDLTLLGDLLV
+506 RLLSDLTLLGDLLV
-520 RHGAPA
+520 RQGEPA
-526 AAIEVLTEAVDLVDS
+526 AAIAVLTEAVDLVDS
-541 IWLRSGTDE
+541 IRLRSGTDE

-573 RGHEGDA
+573 RGHQGDA

-592 RSLNDRLA
+592 RSLNERLA
-600 REAATGEQP
+600 RQAATGKQP

-615 LAEEEQLRRRLS
+615 LAQEEQLRRRLS
-627 ILRRAPAVPQ
+627 FLRRAPDQPQ
-637 ALSPPEEAA
+637 ALSTPEEAA
-646 RDNGERERLEA
+646 RDTGERERLEA

-669 AAPAGGPGGTESMPR
+669 GAAAGGPGGTQSMPR
-684 LAELQA
+684 LADLQA
-690 SLAAYEIAL
+690 SLAAHEMAL
-699 CYHIGTDAVIAWA
+699 CYHIGADAVIAWV

-722 LPVGVD
+722 LPVGLD

-747 AGGQPAVIGQLAA
+747 AGGQPTVIGQLAA
-760 VLLAPWYQEQAS
+760 VLLAPWYQEEVG

-799 RLLADHLT
+799 RLLADRVT
-807 VSYAPSLSTLIWLH
+807 VSYAPSLSTLIWLR

-835 ADPVI
+835 ADPVV
-840 SQSPAVATAR
+840 SQHP
-850 PAGEGAVGHR
+850 GG
-860 PQAQHDAPGPGRQER
+860 DAA
-875 LGHPDGALAG
+875 D
-885 PAEAT
+885 PAEAA

-897 ALLLPAGHQL
+897 ALLLPAGYQL

-915 EAQAIARLF
+915 EARAIAGLF
-924 GADGV
+924 GTDGV
-929 AFVGPDNTARR
+929 AFVGPDNTAQR
-940 VRDAAPRY
+940 VRDVAPRY

-953 ATHSLLDEVDPD
+953 ATHSLLDEADPD

-971 SPSAGQAPDSEAAD
+971 SPSAEQAPDSEAAD

-1013 TVRAGEGTIGMSK
+1013 TVRAGEGTVGMSR
-1026 ALLSAGARCVVL
+1026 ALLSAGARCVVV

-1059 RRGEPPADALRT
+1059 LRGEPAADALRT
-1071 AKAEVRRRYPRI
+1071 AKAEVRRRYPRV

-1090 AAFVVIGDGTTRAQ
+1090 AAFVVIGDGTTRA
-1104 LTSPIPPT
+1104 LA
-1112 GSAR
+1112 SAQRDSR

>member
-1 MATPWSAPGAVS
+1 M
-13 AIRARRDTEA
+13 
-23 GFAAYQRGDLDE
+23 
-35 ATERFT
+35 
-41 RALNRRA
+41 
-48 KQPPSAETAE
+48 
-58 LLNALARIHHDRGDY
+58 LNALARIHHDRGDY
-73 PQAAQASQ
+73 PKAAQASQ
-81 QAWDIGRR
+81 QAWDIARR
-89 VATTRGQQE
+89 VATEPGQQE

-136 TLASAVITQNV
+136 TLASAVITQNL

-161 THYQQALDTMVAL
+161 THYQQALGTMVAL
-174 GGSPARRVG
+174 DGSPARRAG
-183 CMNNIATIHYENG
+183 CMNNIATIHHENG

-289 VEIQAEQAS
+289 VDIQAEQAG

-309 LGAVQRAAGDFDAAL
+309 LGTVQRAAGDFDVAL

-337 QPDSLGA
+337 QPDSLGV

-385 ATMHNNLGVVLH
+385 ATIHNNLGVVQH
-397 ALGDLDGALHNL
+397 ALGDFDGALNHL
-409 EIALALDRQA
+409 EIALALDRHA

-441 EHQRALAYLNE
+441 EHQRALGYLNE

-483 LDAALAL
+483 LDGALPL
-490 ARQAIDIDR
+490 ARQAVDIDR
-499 RSAPRSD
+499 RSGPRSD

-526 AAIEVLTEAVDLVDS
+526 AAIEVLIEAVDLVDS

-646 RDNGERERLEA
+646 RGNGERERLEA

-669 AAPAGGPGGTESMPR
+669 AAPAGGPGGAESMPR

-712 VTAERLRTYT
+712 VTAERLRMYI

-772 PAASQL
+772 PAVSQL

-807 VSYAPSLSTLIWLH
+807 VSYAPSLSTLIWLRG
-821 ARPASTAPSAFVAF
+821 RPASTAPGAFVAF

-840 SQSPAVATAR
+840 SQSPAAATAR
-850 PAGEGAVGHR
+850 PAE
-860 PQAQHDAPGPGRQER
+860 E
-875 LGHPDGALAG
+875 G
-885 PAEAT
+885 PAEET
-890 ARADNPA
+890 AQADNPA

-1059 RRGEPPADALRT
+1059 RRGEPPADALCT

-1090 AAFVVIGDGTTRAQ
+1090 AAFVVIGDGTTHAQ
-1104 LTSPIPPT
+1104 LTSPMT
-1112 GSAR
+1112 STQRDSR